1 MTIVLLTLVIGGDY
15 RASVQRCLQS
25 KRAYAAKHGYTFIE
39 GDETYWDRNRPIAW
53 SKVPFI
59 LAQMKAAPPDTI
71 FWLSDADV
79 LITNPDLRVEDHVLP
94 LLPNEKQVLMS
105 FDSCGHINSGNM
117 FFRNTE
123 WVRNFWIEVWN
134 QTDMIYHIW
143 WENAGIIRLLE
154 SRADIVAA
162 VQIAGEHK
170 RFNAYLRGLPDE
182 PLWEAGDFLV
192 HFAGVYEPRQLEN
205 LINLIEQGQ
214 TPRLEM

>member
-59 LAQMKAAPPDTI
+59 LAQMKVAAPDTL

-79 LITNPDLRVEDHVLP
+79 LITNPELRIEDHVLP
-94 LLPNEKQVLMS
+94 FLPNEKQILMS
-105 FDSCGHINSGNM
+105 FDSCGHLNSGNM

-123 WVRNFWIEVWN
+123 WVRNFWTEVWN
-134 QTDMIYHIW
+134 QTDMMYHIW
-143 WENAGIIRLLE
+143 WENAGIIKLLD
-154 SRADIVAA
+154 SRADIAAA
-162 VQIAGEHK
+162 VQITGEHK
-170 RFNAYLRGLPDE
+170 RFNAYLRGLPDQ

-192 HFAGVYEPRQLEN
+192 HFAGVYEPLQLEN

-214 TPRLEM
+214 TPRLQM